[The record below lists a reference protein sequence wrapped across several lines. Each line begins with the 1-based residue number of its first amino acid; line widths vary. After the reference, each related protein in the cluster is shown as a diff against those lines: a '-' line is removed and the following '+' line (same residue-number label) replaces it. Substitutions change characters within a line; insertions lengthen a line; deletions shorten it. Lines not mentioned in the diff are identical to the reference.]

1 MPIGPTAPSSSF
13 PVSKSL
19 LRSASYYLGEIESKY
34 PDIAQ
39 AISQFPWLANGITD
53 DERWALDHILA
64 IAEAD
69 LGTATSVVDLPLFN
83 GEDRS
88 LHRDFSAS
96 VRELLID
103 EPDLWNQIIDRPWFQ
118 DGLTDAEAA
127 LIVVLSKV
135 VEHQGDLF
143 LDLIQDSRLRSE
155 TVSLPSGQVNLFT
168 VRRASFTQPNDSVF
182 EWLGTG
188 IETIEDFMGP
198 PWVKND
204 VILYLEP
211 DFPAVSDLFE
221 AGFNA
226 GTHIVIKTDPAE
238 PQFQGT
244 LHHELAHYYFH
255 GRNFPEWFREGA
267 AEFLESYTLH
277 SSENARL
284 RSRYN
289 AAQRNV
295 ARYCSPSGV
304 SNVVQWLEPP
314 PDPTGIRLVGEGL
327 RGPHDCHYPLGESFL
342 LGMYDALG
350 HEVVSTSLR
359 ELYDSGESSG
369 SPATEDEIY
378 QAFLSNTPSERQD
391 QFRDLYSRLHGG
403 PPPGWRPTGP
413 VPSTPDT
420 AALVALYDSANGQDW
435 NNNRFWMSEV
445 SFRQWYGLNTD
456 PDGRIVKM
464 FLQVNRLTGQLPAE
478 IGSLSN
484 LEHLDLQ
491 VNELAG
497 PIPAGLGNL
506 LNLQEFLAAS
516 NRLSGAIPPELANLS
531 SLLRLNL
538 SGNELTG
545 PIPPE
550 LGNGLVEL
558 EDLSLGA
565 NRLTGTIPPELAGL
579 SNLSRLS
586 LGHNQLTGA
595 IPSELAA
602 LVSLQI
608 LDLSANQLTGQIPA
622 ELGGPF
628 YRTRIDLS
636 GNQLTGPIPPEL
648 ADLSFLQELNLAD
661 NRLTGPIP
669 PELGDRLVN
678 LRRVFLSG
686 NQLTGCIPPGLR
698 RAEENDFDDLGIP
711 FCQVKLTAEHQGDR
725 AALVALYNATDGANW
740 KRNKNWLS
748 ELPIGEWYGVVTD
761 NDHRVVQLRLSE
773 NQLTGTVLSELGN
786 LSNLGMLVLSRNR
799 LTGSI
804 PAELGNLSK
813 LETLALSHNRM
824 TGPIPKELGN
834 LSKLEVLGLIGNPA
848 SGNRFTG
855 EIPPELGNL
864 SNLQFLALSGNQLA
878 GPIPTELANLSNL
891 SEVNLAKNRL
901 TGGIP
906 PGLSNLSNLETLYL
920 NDNRLSGCI
929 PDGLRHIKLTKFD
942 GNDLAGCVASPTPV
956 PGSPAA
962 TELEALVAL
971 YDAANGPGWTNNEFW
986 LSVLHP
992 SSWYGVATAGG
1003 KVTGLQLPDNGLTGE
1018 LPTELG
1024 NISGLKE
1031 LDLSGNRLTGRFP
1044 AELGELPNL
1053 RKLLLGGNSLTGCV
1067 PDGLRDVRVNDLDKL
1082 GLPFC

>member
-1 MPIGPTAPSSSF
+1 MKVLPQLSAFIIACLFAAGMAACELARTLPSPTATSTPVSFEATQPSPTLPIGPTATASSF
-13 PVSKSL
+13 PVSESL
-19 LRSASYYLGEIESKY
+19 LRPASYYLGEIESKY
-34 PDIAQ
+34 PAIAQ
-39 AISQFPWLANGITD
+39 AMSEFPWLANGITD

-69 LGTATSVVDLPLFN
+69 LGTATSVVNLPLFN

-96 VRELLID
+96 VRVFLID
-103 EPDLWNQIIDRPWFQ
+103 EPDPWNQIIDRPWFQ
-118 DGLTDAEAA
+118 DGLTDEEAA
-127 LIVVLSKV
+127 LLVVLSQV
-135 VEHQGDLF
+135 IEHQGGLF

-168 VRRASFTQPNDSVF
+168 VRRPVLGQPNDTVF
-182 EWLGTG
+182 QWLRTG
-188 IETIEDFMGP
+188 IETIEDFMGS
-198 PWVKND
+198 PWVKTD

-327 RGPHDCHYPLGESFL
+327 RGLHDCHYPLGESFL

-403 PPPGWRPTGP
+403 PPPGWTPTGP

-445 SFRQWYGLNTD
+445 PFRQWYGLNTD
-456 PDGRIVKM
+456 PDGRIVEM
-464 FLQVNRLTGQLPAE
+464 FLQVNELTGQLPVE

-484 LEHLDLQ
+484 LEYMDLQ
-491 VNELAG
+491 RNQLTG
-497 PIPAGLGNL
+497 PIPAELGNL
-506 LNLQEFLAAS
+506 SNLQEFLAAS
-516 NRLSGAIPPELANLS
+516 NRLSGPVP
-531 SLLRLNL
+531 
-538 SGNELTG
+538 T
-545 PIPPE
+545 
-550 LGNGLVEL
+550 
-558 EDLSLGA
+558 
-565 NRLTGTIPPELAGL
+565 
-579 SNLSRLS
+579 
-586 LGHNQLTGA
+586 
-595 IPSELAA
+595 
-602 LVSLQI
+602 
-608 LDLSANQLTGQIPA
+608 
-622 ELGGPF
+622 
-628 YRTRIDLS
+628 
-636 GNQLTGPIPPEL
+636 
-648 ADLSFLQELNLAD
+648 
-661 NRLTGPIP
+661 
-669 PELGDRLVN
+669 ELGDRLVN

-698 RAEENDFDDLGIP
+698 RAEENDFDDLGLP

-725 AALVALYNATDGANW
+725 AALVALYNATDGVNW

-748 ELPIGEWYGVVTD
+748 DLPIGEWYGVVTD

-834 LSKLEVLGLIGNPA
+834 LSKLEALGLIGNPD
-848 SGNRFTG
+848 GNRFTG
-855 EIPPELGNL
+855 PIPPDLGNLANLKVLALSGNRMTGPIPPELGKL
-864 SNLQFLALSGNQLA
+864 SD
-878 GPIPTELANLSNL
+878 L
-891 SEVNLAKNRL
+891 SELHLAKNQL
-901 TGGIP
+901 TGQIP
-906 PGLSNLSNLETLYL
+906 PELANLSNLETLYV
-920 NDNRLSGCI
+920 NDNRLAGCI

-942 GNDLAGCVASPTPV
+942 GNDLAGCVAAPTPV

-971 YDAANGPGWTNNEFW
+971 YNAANGPGWTNNEFW

-1003 KVTGLQLPDNGLTGE
+1003 KVTGLQISDNGLTGE
-1018 LPTELG
+1018 LSPELG

-1053 RKLLLGGNSLTGCV
+1053 RKLLLGGNSFTGCV
-1067 PDGLRDVRVNDLDKL
+1067 PDALRDVRVNDFDKL
-1082 GLPFC
+1082 GLPFCP